1 MGEGLDKDQ
10 EVGVLAE
17 ARVFERAT
25 LSSPPTPCPG
35 SWPKAGLNYF
45 FLLFL
50 AKATEGSSPS
60 LFVLI
65 LLFS

>member
-1 MGEGLDKDQ
+1 MLELGFSRGVLSLPLPHPVRVAGLGLD
-10 EVGVLAE
+10 
-17 ARVFERAT
+17 
-25 LSSPPTPCPG
+25 
-35 SWPKAGLNYF
+35 WNYF

-50 AKATEGSSPS
+50 AKATGGSSPS

>member
-1 MGEGLDKDQ
+1 MGEGLDKDK
-10 EVGVLAE
+10 EVGVLKLGFLRGLLSLPLLHPV
-17 ARVFERAT
+17 RV
-25 LSSPPTPCPG
+25 
-35 SWPKAGLNYF
+35 AGLRLDWNYF

>member
-1 MGEGLDKDQ
+1 M
-10 EVGVLAE
+10 LAE

-25 LSSPPTPCPG
+25 LSSPSTPCPG